1 MKYIISADL
10 WLTAGIGQQ
19 PHLLKK
25 QRQHRQQYH
34 KLELAQKLALGVESR
49 WGMWLCGT
57 REGEGGGEGHT
68 PAHRAFGKLHAL
80 AHAHAHAIA
89 HIHGHVACHGTPIWP
104 KHAHTNTHTN
114 AHQHVH
120 MARLRARTRRM
131 LAQSS
136 SSHDADARSVRVFVA
151 FAVCSST
158 RKY

>member
-25 QRQHRQQYH
+25 QRQNRQQYH
-34 KLELAQKLALGVESR
+34 KLELAQKLALGVEPR

-104 KHAHTNTHTN
+104 KHAHTPTRAYGTPTRTNTPH
-114 AHQHVH
+114 
-120 MARLRARTRRM
+120 ARPVIIIARCRCALRAGFCC
-131 LAQSS
+131 LCGLFE
-136 SSHDADARSVRVFVA
+136 H
-151 FAVCSST
+151 
-158 RKY
+158 